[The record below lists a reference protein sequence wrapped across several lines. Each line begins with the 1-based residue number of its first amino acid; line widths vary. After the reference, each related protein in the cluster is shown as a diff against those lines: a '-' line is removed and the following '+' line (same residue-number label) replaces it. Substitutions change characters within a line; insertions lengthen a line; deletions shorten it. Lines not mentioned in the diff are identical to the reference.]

1 LSGLAI
7 SADSVPRAKSSA
19 QPEAALIERARN
31 RLIANS
37 AIALAVFLGG
47 FVLFEPAPYE
57 LYLCLLLVVW
67 TIFGMRVPSTVFPL
81 LVLFTLF
88 NAGGIISAF
97 QIGDWQRGVI
107 YVAVSYFLALTAVFF
122 ACVIAADMGRLRLI
136 FRVYVVSAAI
146 TTTLGIAGYFGVPG
160 FQMFTKFMRASG
172 AFQDPN
178 VYGPFLIAPIL
189 YLIYGIVSRGPGLL
203 LLARC
208 AVLLLLLAGLFLA
221 FSRGAWGLAVV
232 CVLIFY
238 ALLIINERKAVV
250 RLKYLVIA
258 AIGLAMVILL
268 LLAALQVPAIS
279 ELFTVR
285 AKVVQNYDA
294 GQLGRFA
301 RFYYGY
307 LMAPEHPFGIG
318 PLEFGFIMGEDTH
331 HAFLKALMD
340 YGWIGFA
347 CWITMLAWTLAGGF
361 KMLFRQRPWLPYF
374 QIAYVVFVGHIF
386 LGMVIDTD
394 HWRHHYLLI
403 GIIWGCMALEANWQR
418 QRRPGLLER
427 VARRSEIT
435 TSPVIAGA

>member
-1 LSGLAI
+1 MSGLAI
-7 SADSVPRAKSSA
+7 NPELSFRPESGR
-19 QPEAALIERARN
+19 QPDATSIERARN
-31 RLIANS
+31 RLIANF
-37 AIALAVFLGG
+37 AIGLAVFFGG

-67 TIFGMRVPSTVFPL
+67 TLFGMRVPSTVYPL

-107 YVAVSYFLALTAVFF
+107 YVAISYFLALTAVFF

-160 FQMFTKFMRASG
+160 FQMFTRFLRASG

-189 YLIYGIVSRGPGLL
+189 YLIYGIVNRGPSLL
-203 LLARC
+203 PLRC

-232 CVLIFY
+232 CVVIFY
-238 ALLIINERKAVV
+238 ALLIFNERKAVV

-268 LLAALQVPAIS
+268 LLAALQIPAVS

-340 YGWIGFA
+340 YGWLGFA

-403 GIIWGCMALEANWQR
+403 GIIWGCMALEATWQR
-418 QRRPGLLER
+418 QRRPGLLQQ
-427 VARRSEIT
+427 VAQRSAIRPLQVT
-435 TSPVIAGA
+435 AGT